1 MSCDSSGRPHYP
13 PTEEVVLAR
22 SAYARAGGTFQHYLP
37 HAEKAGALLG
47 YGVVRKTKPAAK
59 GPAGAGDR
67 IGAPKPAMPGSL
79 FDGISKSTNV
89 ADGFV
94 QGRLVRWAFLY
105 SANRSVFHW
114 FAKCLQS
121 GWAGSP
127 SSKPWRS
134 SARETV
140 DRLLNYG
147 GEQASQAFRAR

>member
-1 MSCDSSGRPHYP
+1 MSCDLSGRPHYP

-22 SAYARAGGTFQHYLP
+22 SAYSRAGGAFQQYLP

-47 YGVVRKTKPAAK
+47 YSVVRKTKPAAK

-67 IGAPKPAMPGSL
+67 IGATKPAMPGSL
-79 FDGISKSTNV
+79 FDGISKSTNA

-94 QGRLVRWAFLY
+94 QGGLVSWAFLY
-105 SANRSVFHW
+105 GTNRSVFHW

-121 GWAGSP
+121 GWAGL
-127 SSKPWRS
+127 PWRL

-147 GEQASQAFRAR
+147 GEQARQAVRA